1 MNLRDSVVSEL
12 TQLGLMSGR
21 VPFTHHHDYVRL
33 NADQAKFM
41 SRSDVAQLDANDDEL
56 YACAFLQA
64 VEGLSTEQKICL
76 NINKPLFYQ
85 CLNIASTHIMN
96 IDKLLK
102 SEMVAK

>member
-12 TQLGLMSGR
+12 TQLGLMSSR

-41 SRSDVAQLDANDDEL
+41 SRSDVAELDANDDEL

-64 VEGLSTEQKICL
+64 LEGLTTEQKIFS
-76 NINKPLFYQ
+76 NISKSTFYQ
-85 CLNIASTHIMN
+85 CLYIASAHIMN

-102 SEMVAK
+102 SEMVSK